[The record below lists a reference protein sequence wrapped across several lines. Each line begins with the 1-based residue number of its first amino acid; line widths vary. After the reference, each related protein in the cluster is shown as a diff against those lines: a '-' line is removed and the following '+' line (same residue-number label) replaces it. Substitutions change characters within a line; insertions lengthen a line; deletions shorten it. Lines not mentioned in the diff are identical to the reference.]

1 MKNLFSSL
9 IVGEVKQ
16 IPISMTESIVLR
28 TAIEKQPISA
38 QTYKDIIFDTDGMK
52 QYISEHPIIKSVIV
66 E

>member
-28 TAIEKQPISA
+28 TAIEKSI
-38 QTYKDIIFDTDGMK
+38 DTRLLG
-52 QYISEHPIIKSVIV
+52 QSENDVFMQGYT
-66 E
+66 